1 MDEQNTRSAPPTSGP
16 YAPPSRHR
24 VPQSKDQVWLAG
36 RIDPNAAPILVTQLD
51 LDDPDRTAIRTGHA
65 GPVMALVWL
74 HRHPLGVVSTRVGA
88 GHDLRAA
95 LRKAAARDLAP
106 EIERHQRMDAEP
118 FGRPGR
124 AQAVNGYAGLPAC
137 LRTRA
142 AIRADPPR
150 MSVIIG
156 TRERPAELERCLRS
170 LAAVDYPRFE
180 VIVVDN
186 DPETDQTRRVADRAP
201 ISVLY
206 LCQRRRGLA
215 AARNLGAKAATGTI
229 LAFTDDDVKV
239 DRDWLP
245 ALAEAFTDPRV
256 GCVTGLIMPAELG
269 NRTQA
274 MLERRGGYSRG
285 FEPRVFQTGR
295 HTDDPLFPF
304 TAGRMG
310 SGANM
315 AFTASVLKQ
324 FDGFDIS
331 LGPGTKAR
339 AGEDLLALFSTVAT
353 GSRLVYQPDA
363 VVWHHHRRNREAL
376 AAQAFGYGVGLGAYL
391 TAAVVREPA
400 MLPAL
405 LRRLPR
411 GLAYALRNSAPDR
424 DDRSAWPARL
434 AALERRGMLCGPA
447 AYLRGRW
454 QARNQPRWE
463 EQW

>member
-1 MDEQNTRSAPPTSGP
+1 MDEQNTRYAPPTLGP
-16 YAPPSRHR
+16 YAPPSRR
-24 VPQSKDQVWLAG
+24 RAPKAKDHFSLAD
-36 RIDPNAAPILVTQLD
+36 RIDPNAAPILVAQLD
-51 LDDPDRTAIRTGHA
+51 LDDPDRTPIRTAHA
-65 GPVMALVWL
+65 GQVMALVRL
-74 HRHPLGVVSTRVGA
+74 HRHPLGVVGTRVGA
-88 GHDLRAA
+88 DHDLRAT
-95 LRKAAARDLAP
+95 LRRAAARDLAP
-106 EIERHQRMDAEP
+106 EISRHRRMDSEP
-118 FGRPGR
+118 IGRPGR
-124 AQAVNGYAGLPAC
+124 PLAVNGYAGLPAC
-137 LRTRA
+137 LSGRA
-142 AIRADPPR
+142 AVRADPPP

-170 LAAVDYPRFE
+170 LSALDYPRFE

-201 ISVLY
+201 VSVLY
-206 LCQRRRGLA
+206 LRQPRRGLA
-215 AARNLGAKAATGTI
+215 AARNLGAKAATGAI
-229 LAFTDDDVKV
+229 LAFTDDDVTV
-239 DRDWLP
+239 DRDWLL
-245 ALAEAFTDPRV
+245 ALAEAFIDPRV
-256 GCVTGLIMPAELG
+256 GCVTGLIMPGELG

-285 FEPRVFQTGR
+285 FEPHVFQTGR
-295 HTDDPLFPF
+295 RSEDPLFPF

-315 AFTASVLKQ
+315 AFAAPALERL
-324 FDGFDIS
+324 DGFDPA

-353 GSRLVYQPDA
+353 GGRLVYQPDA
-363 VVWHHHRRNREAL
+363 VVWHHHRRDPEAL

-391 TAAVVREPA
+391 TAAVIREPA
-400 MLPAL
+400 TLPAL

-411 GLAYALRNSAPDR
+411 GLAYALRTSAPDR

-454 QARNQPRWE
+454 LCRNLPSGKELW
-463 EQW
+463 